1 MDKNIYF
8 AVNDLE
14 QSLSIHSKW
23 LSRNYIKART
33 DKSHLLVSGNVRATA
48 KIDNNY
54 IESEKE
60 QVLLSIKIDS
70 NHTFE
75 NHINNICKRVSQK
88 LNVLARV
95 LPYRYIEKRRI
106 NMKSFVTSQLVYC
119 PLIWMFNSSRLNNKI
134 NSIHE
139 RALRMTYQDH
149 ISTIQELLNKDNA
162 ISVHHRNVQVLATEM
177 FKIHRGLS
185 PNILR
190 EIFVVKISSCNFR
203 RNNTLERQH
212 VHSVYHGTESLS
224 FLRPKIWNLM
234 PLEFKQLEILE
245 VFKLKIKKWIPF
257 ECSCRLCRTYI
268 QQLWFL

>member
-14 QSLSIHSKW
+14 QSLSIHSEW
-23 LSRNYIKART
+23 LSGNYIKART

-60 QVLLSIKIDS
+60 QVLLGIKIDS

-75 NHINNICKRVSQK
+75 SHINNICKSVSQK

-95 LPYRYIEKRRI
+95 LVYRYIEKRI
-106 NMKSFVTSQLVYC
+106 NMKSFVTSQFVYC

-134 NSIHE
+134 NSIRE
-139 RALRMTYQDH
+139 RALRITYQDH

-162 ISVHHRNVQVLATEM
+162 ISIHHRNVQVLATEM

-185 PNILR
+185 SNILR
-190 EIFVVKISSCNFR
+190 EIFLVKISLCNFR

-224 FLRPKIWNLM
+224 FLLPKIWNLM